1 MIKQYKLRFYN
12 FRLVILLIAISTIGV
27 LLVGS
32 AMESLRSR
40 QLAGMIFGLILM
52 VVISLMDF
60 SWILNFYWVM
70 YIFNIVMLLGPHF
83 GSTAGAPPVD

>member
-60 SWILNFYWVM
+60 SWI
-70 YIFNIVMLLGPHF
+70 
-83 GSTAGAPPVD
+83 